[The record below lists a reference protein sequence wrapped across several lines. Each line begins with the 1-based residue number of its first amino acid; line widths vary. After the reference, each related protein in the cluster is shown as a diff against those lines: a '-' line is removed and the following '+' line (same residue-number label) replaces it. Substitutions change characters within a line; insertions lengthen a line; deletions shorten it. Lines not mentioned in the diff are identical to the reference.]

1 MQQAVRCLGIQGRAA
16 MVALSRESMSLL
28 PYPELIS
35 KEAEVIGVSDHLAIG
50 IPGLNGPRAQ
60 RKTLFLRKER
70 SVSSLWMPP
79 KSTPRWTSR
88 EIQLITSEQ

>member
-1 MQQAVRCLGIQGRAA
+1 
-16 MVALSRESMSLL
+16 MVALSRESMSML

-50 IPGLNGPRAQ
+50 TPGLNGPRAQ
-60 RKTLFLRKER
+60 RKTLFLGRNAPFR
-70 SVSSLWMPP
+70 PSGCRPNQRRVG
-79 KSTPRWTSR
+79 RSR